1 MDAVEAAKSKEHSS
15 PRPDFL
21 GAFCRAGRSAC
32 GPKGK
37 FPEKRRAH
45 SPGAFLWYERLKFRF
60 AALYERRSQPHPSM
74 IATARV
80 QPADARSIFTG
91 KHDTEKPVDG

>member
-37 FPEKRRAH
+37 FLEKWRAH
-45 SPGAFLWYERLKFRF
+45 SPGAFLWYERLKIPIRCTLRAEV
-60 AALYERRSQPHPSM
+60 AASPVNDSHRPG
-74 IATARV
+74 
-80 QPADARSIFTG
+80 PAG
-91 KHDTEKPVDG
+91 